1 MKSNETIGR
10 PPLMR
15 AKRMIL
21 IAAVLA
27 PLALL
32 GIIAGLL
39 LTPGTRAKADAVA
52 TPARPAVH
60 RPAPPAANAQP
71 TAYVEPGMVLKRVLD
86 TGGPIRFG
94 DWFWDEKGVP
104 AGPVVITID
113 LQAQVLSI
121 FRDGYEIGTAAIIY
135 GADGMPTPLG
145 TFPILQK
152 DADHVSNIYVGA
164 PMPYMLRL
172 TWDGVSIHG
181 APIDPTYATHGCI
194 GVPTPFAKKLFGATK
209 LGDKVIVTNGKMMVG
224 SADVPTDAATM

>member
-1 MKSNETIGR
+1 
-10 PPLMR
+10 MR

-60 RPAPPAANAQP
+60 RAAPPPAANAHP
-71 TAYVEPGMVLKRVLD
+71 TPYVEPGMVLKRVLD

-224 SADVPTDAATM
+224 AADVPTDAATM